1 MRDDDFNGHGPRGSE
16 PSLPPLTHEE
26 LQGLVEETI
35 HHLTDDERQI
45 QRIDDRTR
53 SLIAGTSPWQREVNV
68 QLERIEG
75 CVIRLTNQ
83 MKLTTFQVQTI
94 QYAKVAGPVL
104 LSVFAGGFLAVFIFL
119 IATHK

>member
-16 PSLPPLTHEE
+16 PSLPPLSHEE

-35 HHLTDDERQI
+35 HKLTDDERQI

-53 SLIAGTSPWQREVNV
+53 SLIAGTSPWQRDINV
-68 QLERIEG
+68 QLQRIEG

-83 MKLTTFQVQTI
+83 MKLMTFQVQVV
-94 QYAKVAGPVL
+94 QYAKIAWPYVFA
-104 LSVFAGGFLAVFIFL
+104 VFAGGFVAALTWLA
-119 IATHK
+119 ARH